1 MSIKKIKYNMASFLA
16 MGLLTIATLGTGVAA
31 AASGNASVGGGEW
44 SWSSVPGVYASSSY
58 YHRTATHSASAQV
71 GTGSVVVDVKNPGGT
86 AQATAYGV
94 GTTRVW
100 WDVL

>member
-1 MSIKKIKYNMASFLA
+1 MSIKKIKCNMASLMV
-16 MGLLTIATLGTGVAA
+16 MGLLAIATLGTGVAS
-31 AASGNASVGGGEW
+31 AASGSANVGGGEW
-44 SWSSVPGVYASSSY
+44 SWSSVPGVYASSTY

-71 GTGSVVVDVKNPGGT
+71 GNGKVVVDVKNPGGT